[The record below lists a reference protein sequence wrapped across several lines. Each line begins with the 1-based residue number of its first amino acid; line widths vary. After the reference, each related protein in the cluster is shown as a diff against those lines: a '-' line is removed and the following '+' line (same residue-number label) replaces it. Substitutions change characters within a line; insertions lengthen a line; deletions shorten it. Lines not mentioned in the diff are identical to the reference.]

1 MKKYHHPP
9 TIISVC
15 SLSICSVTCRHTPQ
29 RASPHATLQSP
40 QEAEVS
46 GSPGLPPAPTTP
58 VTCGKPEQEHEV
70 HKHEATQ
77 VSEDH
82 LQERV
87 GLSDP
92 PPGQEGPRQA
102 RALCQPGGLPWA
114 HVKSEGRQLGVV
126 WWFSAQESW
135 GTYFWWE
142 REPGRWGWGSSFKGS
157 PSPGS
162 RPDCLIVGEFSG
174 KVGLKAGPS
183 QTMQR
188 GGMEFVGLG
197 PTPPGGSQAL
207 RRSPGALAPTFSIMT
222 A

>member
-1 MKKYHHPP
+1 MNQFPGSPP

-46 GSPGLPPAPTTP
+46 RSPGLPPAPTIP
-58 VTCGKPEQEHEV
+58 VTCGKPEPEHEV

-92 PPGQEGPRQA
+92 PPGPGGAKASA
-102 RALCQPGGLPWA
+102 RA
-114 HVKSEGRQLGVV
+114 V
-126 WWFSAQESW
+126 SA
-135 GTYFWWE
+135 
-142 REPGRWGWGSSFKGS
+142 WGSSLSPREIRGQTARCGS
-157 PSPGS
+157 VVFSSGVVRDLLLVREGAWQMGVGVKFQGRPQPWVKA
-162 RPDCLIVGEFSG
+162 RLPDCWGILWESG
-174 KVGLKAGPS
+174 S
-183 QTMQR
+183 
-188 GGMEFVGLG
+188 
-197 PTPPGGSQAL
+197 
-207 RRSPGALAPTFSIMT
+207 
-222 A
+222 